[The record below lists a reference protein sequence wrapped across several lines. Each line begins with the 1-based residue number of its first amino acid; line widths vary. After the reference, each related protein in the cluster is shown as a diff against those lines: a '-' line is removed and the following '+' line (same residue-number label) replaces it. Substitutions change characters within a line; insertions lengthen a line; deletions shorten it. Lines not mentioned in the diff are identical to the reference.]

1 MAMKTTAFLNDYAV
15 ALLTYSAH
23 EIAAFYQVPLTVY
36 SDEGI
41 LQVTDMS
48 DVINFWLT
56 GVEPY
61 RKQGVV
67 NTVPEIISEEQVSKT
82 IRTCKVLWNN
92 FNTSGKKA
100 GSETNFYI
108 LSETGNGLKIS
119 GLIIMAE

>member
-1 MAMKTTAFLNDYAV
+1 MKTADFLNDYAA

-23 EIAAFYQVPLTVY
+23 EIATFYQVPLTVY
-36 SDEGI
+36 SDEGV

-48 DVINFWLT
+48 EVVSFWLS
-56 GVEPY
+56 GLEPY
-61 RKQGVV
+61 QKQGVV
-67 NTVPEIISEEQVSKT
+67 NTVPEIISEEQLSKT

-108 LSETGNGLKIS
+108 IYYPKQKKD
-119 GLIIMAE
+119 